1 MMKHGGNIT
10 QAAAQYG
17 FQDAEMIDLSTGI
30 SPHPYALDL
39 TGFSG
44 RRWRDLPQVE
54 DEDQLK
60 SIMRARWSVPDSAE
74 IALAPGSGLLIN
86 LIPRMRGAAT
96 VMMPDPV
103 YSEHD
108 IAWRQEG
115 HDVQYYPAASLPHI
129 AEDAPLL
136 AVSVQPGNPLGNI
149 LPPEEWGQLLDHAA
163 ATDGLLVMDEAF
175 IDLMPSHSLMPRAGQ
190 RGLIILRSLGKFY
203 GLAGLRLGAA
213 IGHADDINQ
222 LTAMMG
228 PWAVSTP
235 TLDFAKQA
243 LADDDWPDQQRQWL
257 RHQMTQLTDM
267 LIGAGLKMIGGTD
280 LYCLIET
287 KDHAA
292 TLHHQLATS
301 GIWTRIFDHHPNWIR
316 IGLPADDAEFQRVK
330 DAVKASVHNSS

>member
-17 FQDAEMIDLSTGI
+17 FQDAVMIDLSTGI
-30 SPHPYALDL
+30 NPQAYGLDL
-39 TGFSG
+39 AGVSA
-44 RRWRDLPQVE
+44 RRWRDLPQAE
-54 DEDQLK
+54 DEAQLK
-60 SIMRARWSVPDSAE
+60 SIMRKRWSVPDSAA

-86 LIPRMRGAAT
+86 LIPRLRPAAT

-108 IAWRQEG
+108 AAWRLEG
-115 HDVQYYPAASLPHI
+115 HDVQYYPAAELPEL
-129 AEDAPLL
+129 ADDAARL

-149 LPPEEWGQLLDHAA
+149 LPPEDWGHWLDHAA
-163 ATDGLLVMDEAF
+163 STHGLVVMDEAF

-213 IGHADDINQ
+213 IGHADDIDQ
-222 LTAMMG
+222 LAAMMG

-235 TLDFAKQA
+235 TLDFANQA

-257 RHQMTQLTDM
+257 RAQMVRMRDL
-267 LIGAGLKMIGGTD
+267 LAGAGLKVIGGTD
-280 LYCLIET
+280 LYCLIDAEEN
-287 KDHAA
+287 AEI
-292 TLHHQLATS
+292 LHQKLAKF
-301 GIWTRIFDHHPNWIR
+301 GIWTRVFDHHPSWMR
-316 IGLPADDAEFQRVK
+316 IGLPGNDDEFHRVK
-330 DAVKASVHNSS
+330 DAVEASGKVSS